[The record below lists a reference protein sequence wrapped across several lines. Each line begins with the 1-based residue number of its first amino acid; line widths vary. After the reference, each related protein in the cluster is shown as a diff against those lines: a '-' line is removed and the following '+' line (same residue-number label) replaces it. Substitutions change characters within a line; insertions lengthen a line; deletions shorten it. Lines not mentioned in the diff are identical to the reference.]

1 MITVKNI
8 SARPFMMPG
17 DEDVMKRMLA
27 PGDSKEFEVTPAIYS
42 LVSAYQEAGELVV
55 TSGELVVTSGELVNP
70 DSDADDVT
78 IDELRAEAEELGV
91 KVDARWKK
99 SRLQQEIEA
108 AKAAS

>member
-8 SARPFMMPG
+8 SARPFMMSG
-17 DEDVMKRMLA
+17 EEDVMKRMLA

-42 LVSAYQEAGELVV
+42 LVSAYQNAGELVV
-55 TSGELVVTSGELVNP
+55 ISGELKNP
-70 DSDADDVT
+70 ESDVEDVS
-78 IDELRAEAEELGV
+78 IDGLRAEAEELGI

-99 SRLQQEIEA
+99 SRLQQEIET

>member
-8 SARPFMMPG
+8 SARPFMMQG

-55 TSGELVVTSGELVNP
+55 TSGELVNP
-70 DSDADDVT
+70 DSDTDDVT
-78 IDELRAEAEELGV
+78 IDELRAEAEELSI

>member
-17 DEDVMKRMLA
+17 EEDVMERMLA

-55 TSGELVVTSGELVNP
+55 TSGELVNP
-70 DSDADDVT
+70 DSDAEDVS
-78 IDELRAEAEELGV
+78 IDELRAEAEELGI

>member
-8 SARPFMMPG
+8 SVRPFMMPG
-17 DEDVMKRMLA
+17 EEDVMERMLA
-27 PGDSKEFEVTPAIYS
+27 PGDSKAFELTPAIYS
-42 LVSAYQEAGELVV
+42 LVSAYQDAGELVV
-55 TSGELVVTSGELVNP
+55 TGGELVDP

-78 IDELRAEAEELGV
+78 IDKLRAEAEELGI

-108 AKAAS
+108 VKTAS

>member
-17 DEDVMKRMLA
+17 EEDVMKRMLA

-55 TSGELVVTSGELVNP
+55 TSGELVNP
-70 DSDADDVT
+70 DSDAEDVT
-78 IDELRAEAEELGV
+78 IDELRAEAEELGI

>member
-17 DEDVMKRMLA
+17 EEDVMKRMLA

-42 LVSAYQEAGELVV
+42 LVSAYQDAGELVV
-55 TSGELVVTSGELVNP
+55 ISGELKNP
-70 DSDADDVT
+70 ESDVEDVS
-78 IDELRAEAEELGV
+78 IDGLRAEAEELGI

-99 SRLQQEIEA
+99 SRLQQEIETV
-108 AKAAS
+108 KTAS

>member
-17 DEDVMKRMLA
+17 EEDVMKRMLA

-55 TSGELVVTSGELVNP
+55 TSGELVNP
-70 DSDADDVT
+70 DSDTDDVT
-78 IDELRAEAEELGV
+78 IDELRAEAEELGI
-91 KVDARWKK
+91 KIDARWKK

>member
-17 DEDVMKRMLA
+17 EEDVMKRMLA

-42 LVSAYQEAGELVV
+42 LVSAYQEAGELV
-55 TSGELVVTSGELVNP
+55 NP
-70 DSDADDVT
+70 DSDADEVS
-78 IDELRAEAEELGV
+78 IDELRAEAEELGI

>member
-17 DEDVMKRMLA
+17 EEDVMERMLA

-42 LVSAYQEAGELVV
+42 LVSAYQDAGELVV
-55 TSGELVVTSGELVNP
+55 ISGELKNP
-70 DSDADDVT
+70 ESDVEDVS
-78 IDELRAEAEELGV
+78 IDGLRAEAEELGI

-99 SRLQQEIEA
+99 SRLRQEIEA

>member
-8 SARPFMMPG
+8 STRPFMMPG
-17 DEDVMKRMLA
+17 EEDVMKRMLA

-55 TSGELVVTSGELVNP
+55 TSGELVNP

-78 IDELRAEAEELGV
+78 VDELRAEAEELGI

>member
-55 TSGELVVTSGELVNP
+55 TSGELLNP

-78 IDELRAEAEELGV
+78 IDELRAEAEELGI

>member
-17 DEDVMKRMLA
+17 EEDVMKRMLA

-55 TSGELVVTSGELVNP
+55 TSGELVNP
-70 DSDADDVT
+70 DSDAGDVS
-78 IDELRAEAEELGV
+78 IDELRAEAEEMGI

>member
-55 TSGELVVTSGELVNP
+55 TSGELVNP

-78 IDELRAEAEELGV
+78 IDELREEAEELGI

>member
-17 DEDVMKRMLA
+17 EEDVMKRMLA

-42 LVSAYQEAGELVV
+42 LVSAYQDA
-55 TSGELVVTSGELVNP
+55 GELVVTSGELVNP
-70 DSDADDVT
+70 DSDADDVS
-78 IDELRAEAEELGV
+78 IDELRAEAEELGI

-108 AKAAS
+108 VKTAS

>member
-17 DEDVMKRMLA
+17 EEDVMKRMLA
-27 PGDSKEFEVTPAIYS
+27 PGNSKEFEVTPAIYS

-55 TSGELVVTSGELVNP
+55 TGGELVNP
-70 DSDADDVT
+70 DSDAEDVS
-78 IDELRAEAEELGV
+78 IDELRAEAEELGI

-108 AKAAS
+108 AKATS

>member
-55 TSGELVVTSGELVNP
+55 TIGELVNP

-78 IDELRAEAEELGV
+78 IDELRAEAEELGI

>member
-17 DEDVMKRMLA
+17 EEDVMKRMLA

-42 LVSAYQEAGELVV
+42 LVSAYQDAGELVV
-55 TSGELVVTSGELVNP
+55 ISGELKNP
-70 DSDADDVT
+70 ESDVEDMS
-78 IDELRAEAEELGV
+78 IDGLRAEAEELGI

-108 AKAAS
+108 VKTAS

>member
-17 DEDVMKRMLA
+17 EEDVMKRMLA

-42 LVSAYQEAGELVV
+42 LVSAYQEAGELVI
-55 TSGELVVTSGELVNP
+55 TSGELVNP

-78 IDELRAEAEELGV
+78 IDELRAEAEELGI

>member
-17 DEDVMKRMLA
+17 EEDVMERMLA

-42 LVSAYQEAGELVV
+42 LVSAYQDA
-55 TSGELVVTSGELVNP
+55 GELVVTSGELVNP
-70 DSDADDVT
+70 DSDANDVT
-78 IDELRAEAEELGV
+78 IDKLRAEAEELGI
-91 KVDARWKK
+91 KVDTRWKK

-108 AKAAS
+108 VKTAS

>member
-17 DEDVMKRMLA
+17 EEDVMKRMLA

-55 TSGELVVTSGELVNP
+55 ISGELKNP
-70 DSDADDVT
+70 ESDVEDVS
-78 IDELRAEAEELGV
+78 IDGLRAEAEELGI

-108 AKAAS
+108 VKAAS

>member
-17 DEDVMKRMLA
+17 EEDVMKRMLA

-42 LVSAYQEAGELVV
+42 LVSAYQDAGELVV
-55 TSGELVVTSGELVNP
+55 ISGELKNPESEVV
-70 DSDADDVT
+70 DVS
-78 IDELRAEAEELGV
+78 IDGLRAEAEELGI

-108 AKAAS
+108 VKTAS

>member
-8 SARPFMMPG
+8 SARPFMIPG
-17 DEDVMKRMLA
+17 EEDVMERMLA

-55 TSGELVVTSGELVNP
+55 TNGELVNP

-78 IDELRAEAEELGV
+78 IDELRAEAEELGI

>member
-17 DEDVMKRMLA
+17 EEDVMKRMLA

-42 LVSAYQEAGELVV
+42 LVNAYQEAGELVV
-55 TSGELVVTSGELVNP
+55 ISGELKNP
-70 DSDADDVT
+70 ESDVEDVS
-78 IDELRAEAEELGV
+78 IDGLRAEAEELGI

-108 AKAAS
+108 VKTAS

>member
-8 SARPFMMPG
+8 SVRPFMMPG
-17 DEDVMKRMLA
+17 EEDVMERMLA

-42 LVSAYQEAGELVV
+42 LVSAYQDAGELVV
-55 TSGELVVTSGELVNP
+55 ISGELKNP
-70 DSDADDVT
+70 ESDVEDVS
-78 IDELRAEAEELGV
+78 IDGLRAEAEELGI

-108 AKAAS
+108 VKTAS

>member
-17 DEDVMKRMLA
+17 EEDVMKRMLA
-27 PGDSKEFEVTPAIYS
+27 PDDSKEFEVTPAIYS
-42 LVSAYQEAGELVV
+42 LVSAYQEA
-55 TSGELVVTSGELVNP
+55 GELVVTSGELVNP

-78 IDELRAEAEELGV
+78 IDELRAEAEELGI

>member
-55 TSGELVVTSGELVNP
+55 TSGELVNP
-70 DSDADDVT
+70 DSDAEDVT
-78 IDELRAEAEELGV
+78 IDELRAEAEELGI

-99 SRLQQEIEA
+99 SRLQQEIEV

>member
-17 DEDVMKRMLA
+17 EEDVMKRMLA

-42 LVSAYQEAGELVV
+42 LVNAYQEAGELVV
-55 TSGELVVTSGELVNP
+55 ISGELKNP
-70 DSDADDVT
+70 ESDVEDVS
-78 IDELRAEAEELGV
+78 IDGLRAEAEELGI

-108 AKAAS
+108 VKTTS

>member
-8 SARPFMMPG
+8 STRPFMMPG
-17 DEDVMKRMLA
+17 EEDVMERMLA

-55 TSGELVVTSGELVNP
+55 TSGELVNP
-70 DSDADDVT
+70 DSDADDVS
-78 IDELRAEAEELGV
+78 IDELRAEAEELGI

>member
-27 PGDSKEFEVTPAIYS
+27 PGDSKEFEVTPAIHS
-42 LVSAYQEAGELVV
+42 LVSAYQEA
-55 TSGELVVTSGELVNP
+55 GELVVTSGELVNP

-78 IDELRAEAEELGV
+78 IDELRAEAEEQGI

>member
-17 DEDVMKRMLA
+17 EEDVMKRMLA

-42 LVSAYQEAGELVV
+42 LVSAYQDAGELVV
-55 TSGELVVTSGELVNP
+55 ISGELVNP
-70 DSDADDVT
+70 DSNVEDVS
-78 IDELRAEAEELGV
+78 IDGLRAEAEELGI
-91 KVDARWKK
+91 KVDARWRK

>member
-17 DEDVMKRMLA
+17 EEDVMKRMLA

-42 LVSAYQEAGELVV
+42 LVSAYQEAA
-55 TSGELVVTSGELVNP
+55 ELVVTSGELVNP
-70 DSDADDVT
+70 DSDADEVS
-78 IDELRAEAEELGV
+78 IDELRAEAEELGI

-108 AKAAS
+108 AKATS

>member
-17 DEDVMKRMLA
+17 EEDVMKRMLA

-42 LVSAYQEAGELVV
+42 LVSAYQDAGELVV
-55 TSGELVVTSGELVNP
+55 ISGELKNP
-70 DSDADDVT
+70 ESDVEDVS
-78 IDELRAEAEELGV
+78 IDGLRAEAEELGI

-99 SRLQQEIEA
+99 PRLQQEIEA
-108 AKAAS
+108 VKTAS

>member
-17 DEDVMKRMLA
+17 EEDVMERMLA
-27 PGDSKEFEVTPAIYS
+27 PGNSKEFEVTPAIYS

-55 TSGELVVTSGELVNP
+55 TSGELVNP
-70 DSDADDVT
+70 DSDAEDVT
-78 IDELRAEAEELGV
+78 IDELRAEAEELGI

-99 SRLQQEIEA
+99 SRLQQEIEV

>member
-17 DEDVMKRMLA
+17 EEDVMKRMLA

-42 LVSAYQEAGELVV
+42 LVSAYQDAGELVV
-55 TSGELVVTSGELVNP
+55 ISGELVNP

-78 IDELRAEAEELGV
+78 IDKLRAEAEELGI

-108 AKAAS
+108 VKTTS

>member
-17 DEDVMKRMLA
+17 EEDVMERMLA

-55 TSGELVVTSGELVNP
+55 ISGELVNP
-70 DSDADDVT
+70 DSDAEDVS
-78 IDELRAEAEELGV
+78 IDELRAEAEELGI

>member
-17 DEDVMKRMLA
+17 EEDVMKRMLA

-42 LVSAYQEAGELVV
+42 RVNAYQEA
-55 TSGELVVTSGELVNP
+55 GELVVTSGELVNP

-78 IDELRAEAEELGV
+78 IDELRAEAEELGI

>member
-42 LVSAYQEAGELVV
+42 LVTAYQEA
-55 TSGELVVTSGELVNP
+55 GELVVTSGELVNP

-78 IDELRAEAEELGV
+78 IDELRAEAEELGI